1 MALSAGK
8 KKLQDQTGRRLGE
21 ASHSSSPGWGSEE
34 VPGVCGNSQLWLELL
49 AARDLILSCVSA
61 MLLDQRR
68 FLRCKTHESQIKWVT
83 HPSCLED
90 ESLVLDLGDSPLP
103 WYDG

>member
-1 MALSAGK
+1 MKPPPAPP
-8 KKLQDQTGRRLGE
+8 LG
-21 ASHSSSPGWGSEE
+21 GGSEE

-68 FLRCKTHESQIKWVT
+68 FYSIRPNGAQIKWVT